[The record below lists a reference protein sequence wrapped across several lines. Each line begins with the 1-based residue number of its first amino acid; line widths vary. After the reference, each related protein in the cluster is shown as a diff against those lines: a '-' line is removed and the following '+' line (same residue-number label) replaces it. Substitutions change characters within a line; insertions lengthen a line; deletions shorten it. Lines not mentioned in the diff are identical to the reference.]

1 MDRNPKA
8 RKPMASPPALSGPSL
23 PGRVPRK
30 RFKIFLVIFI
40 LAMVCGLYFHNDISL
55 ENFRAHHDAIQ
66 KWVGLHPFVAAVAT
80 IALYAVVAA
89 LSIPVG
95 SLLTIFIGFIFG
107 AQVGTILT
115 VIGATLGATGL
126 FLIIREFAGTMGEG
140 FAGGLRKKFRF
151 LEGWSR
157 WISRARH
164 RYGANTAFAGLETHA
179 FFYIL
184 FLRLVPV
191 FPFWLVNL
199 VAAFFKVRLMPFV
212 AATAIG
218 IIPGTFIFAL
228 LGSGLG
234 MAFQQGET
242 IDLSTAISP
251 QLIGGLV
258 GLGFLALVPPIVQ
271 AWQKRRKAY
280 R

>member
-1 MDRNPKA
+1 MDRNLNTQGPIV
-8 RKPMASPPALSGPSL
+8 SPPPLSG
-23 PGRVPRK
+23 RAPRK
-30 RFKIFLVIFI
+30 RFKFFLAVFI

-55 ENFRAHHDAIQ
+55 ENFRSHHDVIQ
-66 KWVGLHPFVAAVAT
+66 QWVGLHPFAAAVAA
-80 IALYAVVAA
+80 IVLYAVVAA

-126 FLIIREFAGTMGEG
+126 FLVIREFAGSLREG
-140 FAGGLRKKFRF
+140 FAGDLRKNFRF

-157 WISRARH
+157 WIARVKH
-164 RYGANTAFAGLETHA
+164 RYGAGTTFAGLETHA

-199 VAAFFKVRLMPFV
+199 VAAFFKVRLVPFV

-234 MAFQQGET
+234 IALQQGGT
-242 IDLSTAISP
+242 IDLSAAISP

-258 GLGFLALVPPIVQ
+258 GLGFLALVPPMVQ
-271 AWQKRRKAY
+271 AWQKKRKAH

>member
-1 MDRNPKA
+1 M
-8 RKPMASPPALSGPSL
+8 
-23 PGRVPRK
+23 PRK
-30 RFKIFLVIFI
+30 RFKIFLAIFI
-40 LAMVCGLYFHNDISL
+40 LAMVGGLYFHNAISL
-55 ENFRAHHDAIQ
+55 ENFRAHHEAIQ
-66 KWVGLHPFVAAVAT
+66 QWVGLHPFAAAVAA

-89 LSIPVG
+89 LSIPIG

-126 FLIIREFAGTMGEG
+126 FLVVREFAGNLREG
-140 FAGGLRKKFRF
+140 FAGGLRSNFRF
-151 LEGWSR
+151 LESWSR
-157 WISRARH
+157 WIEKSKR
-164 RYGANTAFAGLETHA
+164 RYGASTTFAGLEAHA

-184 FLRLVPV
+184 FLRLVPI

-234 MAFQQGET
+234 IAFQQGNT
-242 IDLSTAISP
+242 IDLSAAISP

-271 AWQKRRKAY
+271 AWQKKRKAH